1 MKKTFLYLFLVLM
14 FCSNAFAE
22 TSAAWKTDN
31 KYLTPKCF
39 IYEWMSSDNFEE
51 YYNRYGPENKKWED
65 WWNNI
70 GLYYGKE
77 IPLEDSFEASWG
89 EDTLSLTRYL
99 KDCTSSKPIT
109 EDEEEL
115 LSYEVS
121 GTMPEGSCKIL
132 APNVNAKC
140 LDIKIIDVLQ
150 SFPAMTSVMNSN
162 IYGIFELANKNKII
176 LPLKMNYVVE
186 KKTETKTKTSA
197 EIAEISSLN
206 FEWLKKRNS
215 SSTHSLI
222 WEDEFEQLAE
232 YNFPSKS
239 LFLGFGKG
247 ERTLFNNLRVMFG
260 APSDVK
266 YEDDKRYIYADGCRP
281 HSCSWGKGLFW
292 IDTEDKVIIG
302 VLRHFYLH
310 DYDGLLGDGDFLIF
324 SKGYET
330 FDEISDVFFKVLKE
344 WIKEKEISPTK
355 VRFIGA
361 DNSIKDVTKEF
372 EKYR

>member
-1 MKKTFLYLFLVLM
+1 MKKLSLYVFLVLM

-22 TSAAWKTDN
+22 ASVAWKTDN

-70 GLYYGKE
+70 GLYFGKE

-150 SFPAMTSVMNSN
+150 SFPAMTSIMNSN
-162 IYGIFELANKNKII
+162 IYDN
-176 LPLKMNYVVE
+176 
-186 KKTETKTKTSA
+186 
-197 EIAEISSLN
+197 
-206 FEWLKKRNS
+206 
-215 SSTHSLI
+215 
-222 WEDEFEQLAE
+222 EF
-232 YNFPSKS
+232 
-239 LFLGFGKG
+239 
-247 ERTLFNNLRVMFG
+247 
-260 APSDVK
+260 K
-266 YEDDKRYIYADGCRP
+266 YLWY
-281 HSCSWGKGLFW
+281 F
-292 IDTEDKVIIG
+292 
-302 VLRHFYLH
+302 
-310 DYDGLLGDGDFLIF
+310 
-324 SKGYET
+324 
-330 FDEISDVFFKVLKE
+330 
-344 WIKEKEISPTK
+344 
-355 VRFIGA
+355 
-361 DNSIKDVTKEF
+361 
-372 EKYR
+372 